1 MYCEEEYKP
10 MKSVGTENVVRVSPL
25 SYIHVLSSSS
35 SSSSFSLS
43 DFMDGFPNVGCSH
56 LQVLP

>member
-1 MYCEEEYKP
+1 MHLHDQNKNI
-10 MKSVGTENVVRVSPL
+10 KSQIEVISSQNIAEKAC
-25 SYIHVLSSSS
+25 SSS

-56 LQVLP
+56 LQVLPWAV